1 MRASNILKEDFMCQ
15 GLKSFLGLSVVLGL
29 TAIPSAAAGSAVP
42 GMLNYVEGQVTMA
55 GQPVTSKS
63 VGSMQL
69 EPTEVMETKQGR
81 AEILLTPGVFLRI
94 GDQSSVRMISPS
106 LADTRV
112 QLLRGEA
119 IVEAAQIFDDSNIR
133 VQVDGASAK
142 LTKLGLYTFDA
153 DSGRISV
160 FDGKAV
166 VVKDDQQI
174 DLKKG
179 RQVALARPLQA
190 THFDTKV
197 AERQDPLYAWSRLRA
212 EYDSEAAMQ
221 SAGTVVVDGPGWWGP
236 GWYWNPW
243 WGMYSFLP
251 GSGIL
256 YSPFGW
262 PYYSP
267 VVVYSAPAFRYG
279 YGRPFGRGYVGRGFV
294 GGGPAFRSGGFA
306 ARGVGGGFH
315 HR

>member
-1 MRASNILKEDFMCQ
+1 MYQRIQRIKP
-15 GLKSFLGLSVVLGL
+15 FLGLLVAVGFTTL
-29 TAIPSAAAGSAVP
+29 PSAAASSAVP

-69 EPTEVMETKQGR
+69 EPNQVMETGQGR
-81 AEILLTPGVFLRI
+81 AEILLTPGIFLRI
-94 GDQSSVRMISPS
+94 GDHSSIRMISPS

-112 QLLRGEA
+112 QVLRGEA
-119 IVEAAQIFDDSNIR
+119 IVEAAQVFDDSNIR
-133 VQVDGASAK
+133 MLVDGASVK
-142 LTKLGLYTFDA
+142 LTKHGLYAFDA
-153 DSGRISV
+153 DAGRISV

-166 VVKDDQQI
+166 VEKDDQQV

-179 RQVALARPLQA
+179 RQVALTGPLKA

-197 AERQDPLYAWSRLRA
+197 AESQDQLYAWSRLRS
-212 EYDSEAAMQ
+212 EYDAEAAMQ
-221 SAGTVVVDGPGWWGP
+221 SARTVVVDGPGWWGP

-267 VVVYSAPAFRYG
+267 GFRYG
-279 YGRPFGRGYVGRGFV
+279 YGRSYGRGFAGRGFA
-294 GGGPAFRSGGFA
+294 GGVPAFHSGGFA
-306 ARGVGGGFH
+306 ARGVGGGGFH

>member
-1 MRASNILKEDFMCQ
+1 MHQ
-15 GLKSFLGLSVVLGL
+15 GLKSFLGLLVAVGF
-29 TAIPSAAAGSAVP
+29 TAFPSAAASSAVP
-42 GMLNYVEGQVTMA
+42 GMLNYVEGQVTIA

-69 EPTEVMETKQGR
+69 EPNQVMETGQGK
-81 AEILLTPGVFLRI
+81 AEILLTPGIFLRI
-94 GDQSSVRMISPS
+94 GDHSAVRMVSPS

-119 IVEAAQIFDDSNIR
+119 IVEANQVFDDSNIR
-133 VQVDGASAK
+133 VGVDGVS
-142 LTKLGLYTFDA
+142 TKLAKHGLYAFDA

-179 RQVALARPLQA
+179 RQVALAGPLKA
-190 THFDTKV
+190 THFDTKA
-197 AERQDPLYAWSRLRA
+197 AENQDPLYAWSRLRA

-221 SAGTVVVDGPGWWGP
+221 SATTVVAGGPGWWGP
-236 GWYWNPW
+236 SWYWNPW

-251 GSGIL
+251 GDGFL

-267 VVVYSAPAFRYG
+267 GFIYSTPGFRYG
-279 YGRPFGRGYVGRGFV
+279 YGRPFGRGFVGGGYAGRGFA
-294 GGGPAFRSGGFA
+294 GGAGPAFRSGGFA
-306 ARGVGGGFH
+306 GRGFGGGGFH
-315 HR
+315 R